1 MCPQVS
7 GVYTDIK
14 FDQLKTIEGGLMTFD
29 NFLSTNR
36 TRKVALKFARNTSK
50 RFNLIGALSAI
61 EINPSISTTSFAR
74 VAELSYRAAEDE
86 ILLSMHSVFHIAS
99 AQQIEGEDNVWQVNL
114 TSNSDT
120 DPNLQRLMTTMK
132 DEASQVDGWF
142 QLHLAQFDKTQVIYN
157 IILDQ
162 TVMENIRTSVYHQFG
177 LIEYYRGSLL
187 LLTATS
193 VQCMEI

>member
-1 MCPQVS
+1 M
-7 GVYTDIK
+7 
-14 FDQLKTIEGGLMTFD
+14 
-29 NFLSTNR
+29 
-36 TRKVALKFARNTSK
+36 
-50 RFNLIGALSAI
+50 
-61 EINPSISTTSFAR
+61 
-74 VAELSYRAAEDE
+74 
-86 ILLSMHSVFHIAS
+86 
-99 AQQIEGEDNVWQVNL
+99 NL